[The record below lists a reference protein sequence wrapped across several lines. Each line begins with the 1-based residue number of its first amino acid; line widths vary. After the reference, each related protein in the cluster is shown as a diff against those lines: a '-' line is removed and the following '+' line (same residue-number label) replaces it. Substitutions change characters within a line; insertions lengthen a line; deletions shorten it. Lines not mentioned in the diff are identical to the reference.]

1 MTVSQKATQDVR
13 RSPVRAA
20 DERSK
25 GDEHSNTALPPTL
38 FKLKNLTPSQPAGTT
53 PRASETETP
62 ATVTQTV
69 TGSLP
74 TSHADSTIKTSHPG
88 DSSVATESHP
98 ASVSSAATICDTAIQ
113 AATTQDATNSPIISA
128 TIPSSTSSLSPA
140 VFTETDAVPAKAMA
154 SATNMDSA
162 KTEAPAVTLAA
173 QPPKRNWQQL
183 ISSNALIIA
192 MLLLVIIFAVKVSRR
207 ATQSSSEP
215 SVADSQLT
223 DLLPPE
229 ELVVFA
235 DEDINADVSGHVEPA
250 PATASTAKANVAL
263 MTPDSSPAAKVA
275 ATTDA
280 PAPSED
286 PNVSAGTPASTV
298 SSPRGIDP
306 AIAALNATVHS
317 HKAPT
322 ADFSTSPLESP
333 STMNLGSDSANSE
346 LPDLSAAKPTSVT
359 APAPATPQESATPRG
374 IFNWEQYLPSQ
385 PVVN

>member
-25 GDEHSNTALPPTL
+25 GDGDSNTALPPTL
-38 FKLKNLTPSQPAGTT
+38 FKLKNLTPSQSASTT
-53 PRASETETP
+53 RSVSEAEIP
-62 ATVTQTV
+62 ATVT
-69 TGSLP
+69 GSAA
-74 TSHADSTIKTSHPG
+74 TSQANSSIKTSHPG
-88 DSSVATESHP
+88 DSAGTTEPYH
-98 ASVSSAATICDTAIQ
+98 ASVSNAATICDTAIQ
-113 AATTQDATNSPIISA
+113 AATAQDATNSPTISA
-128 TIPSSTSSLSPA
+128 TIPSSTANRSPA
-140 VFTETDAVPAKAMA
+140 VFAEAATVPAKATA
-154 SATNMDSA
+154 PATIMDSA
-162 KTEAPAVTLAA
+162 TPKTPAVALAA
-173 QPPKRNWQQL
+173 QTPKRNWQQL
-183 ISSNALIIA
+183 ISANALVIA

-229 ELVVFA
+229 DLVVFA
-235 DEDINADVSGHVEPA
+235 DEDINTDVSGHAEPA
-250 PATASTAKANVAL
+250 PATVPTAKANVAL

-275 ATTDA
+275 VKADATA
-280 PAPSED
+280 PTED
-286 PNVSAGTPASTV
+286 PKLSAGTPASTV

-333 STMNLGSDSANSE
+333 NTINLGGDTANSE
-346 LPDLSAAKPTSVT
+346 LPDLSAAKPTSVA

-385 PVVN
+385 PVAN